1 MTRLRF
7 TLAQLMAAVIFI
19 GLGFA
24 ALRSASPLWA
34 SAVFTL
40 TVAVL
45 SAAIL
50 GAMARRGRARL
61 TWAGFA
67 LFGWIY
73 FGTTFGPWA
82 DGNGVKAPPY
92 MTRWVLDYALARLRN
107 TNRLVD
113 SGGVPGEVLFSPFPT
128 WGIGGGMGG
137 GNGNGGGMGGG
148 NGNARRMGR
157 YQMGG
162 GMGGGVPGPPAA
174 VPDALQFRRIGHC
187 LTAILFGLVGTVLGR
202 LIAAKDDQPN
212 H

>member
-24 ALRSASPLWA
+24 ALRSASLLWA

-50 GAMARRGRARL
+50 GAMARRGRARM

-92 MTRWVLDYALARLRN
+92 MTRWVLDYTAVRLLN
-107 TNRLVD
+107 TNWRVD
-113 SGGVPGEVLFSPFPT
+113 SGMSGEVLFLPFPT
-128 WGIGGGMGG
+128 RGI
-137 GNGNGGGMGGG
+137 
-148 NGNARRMGR
+148 
-157 YQMGG
+157 GG

-174 VPDALQFRRIGHC
+174 VPLVPHDAFHFRRIGHC
-187 LTAILFGLVGTVLGR
+187 LMAILFGLVGAVMGR

-212 H
+212 HDRRGQHRRRRTNVGVWS

>member
-7 TLAQLMAAVIFI
+7 TFAQLMAAVIFASE
-19 GLGFA
+19 LGFA
-24 ALRSASPLWA
+24 ALRSASLLWS

-50 GAMARRGRARL
+50 GAMARRGRARM

-82 DGNGVKAPPY
+82 DDNGVKAPPY
-92 MTRWVLDYALARLRN
+92 MTRWVLDYTLARLRN

-128 WGIGGGMGG
+128 WG
-137 GNGNGGGMGGG
+137 
-148 NGNARRMGR
+148 
-157 YQMGG
+157 MGG
-162 GMGGGVPGPPAA
+162 GMGGGGGPGPPAA
-174 VPDALQFRRIGHC
+174 VLDALQFRRIGHC
-187 LTAILFGLVGTVLGR
+187 LTAILFGLVGAVLGR

>member
-24 ALRSASPLWA
+24 ALRSASLLWA

-50 GAMARRGRARL
+50 GAMARRGRARM

-92 MTRWVLDYALARLRN
+92 MTRWVLDYTLARLRN

-128 WGIGGGMGG
+128 WG
-137 GNGNGGGMGGG
+137 
-148 NGNARRMGR
+148 
-157 YQMGG
+157 MGG
-162 GMGGGVPGPPAA
+162 GMGGGG
-174 VPDALQFRRIGHC
+174 G
-187 LTAILFGLVGTVLGR
+187 LGR
-202 LIAAKDDQPN
+202 PPPCSMPSSSVESATASRPSCSAWWGRFWADSSLRRTTSLITDRRGQHRRRRTN
-212 H
+212 VGVWS